1 LGKRVVD
8 SEWSR
13 APAELGAVGL
23 RRAKE
28 LPEGPLNSRA
38 TGKFR

>member
-13 APAELGAVGL
+13 APVGRVAVGL
-23 RRAKE
+23 WRAKE